1 MCDLAVHNKV
11 VGRIRTAGG
20 FTMDRISPNEG
31 GPGMKLTVMLGAA
44 ALTLGIV
51 GAASAQQTSI
61 GTSAPGSIYHS
72 SGTVIAKLL
81 TEKAGIKATIQPFA
95 SPNVYIPAVNTGEI
109 MLGTANIAELQWA
122 LKGQEHFSG
131 RPHPELR
138 GIAVMYPL
146 RSAIFVRKGSD
157 IKTLQD
163 LKGRAAVDGFTSQK
177 IILPLLDAMYATVGM
192 TRKDMRPVQVPSVVA
207 GADAFASGKS
217 DMFFFAIGAAKPRET
232 DAAVGG
238 IRMLTLPNSPEAL
251 AKVREHFP
259 PGYLRL
265 ENPSPANV
273 GVLEPGYSL
282 AYDALVFGST
292 KTPDEVAYQTAKV
305 MYENAKAMGEQ
316 FPPFRLFDPKNMGK
330 LQAPL
335 EHHPGAIKFYKE
347 IGIWSGK

>member
-1 MCDLAVHNKV
+1 
-11 VGRIRTAGG
+11 
-20 FTMDRISPNEG
+20 
-31 GPGMKLTVMLGAA
+31 MKLTVMLGAA

>member
-1 MCDLAVHNKV
+1 
-11 VGRIRTAGG
+11 
-20 FTMDRISPNEG
+20 
-31 GPGMKLTVMLGAA
+31 MKLTVMLGAA

-192 TRKDMRPVQVPSVVA
+192 TRRTCARCRSRAWSRAPTRSPPASRTCSSSRSAPRSRARPTRRWA
-207 GADAFASGKS
+207 ASACS
-217 DMFFFAIGAAKPRET
+217 RCP
-232 DAAVGG
+232 
-238 IRMLTLPNSPEAL
+238 IRPEAL